1 MAERINH
8 KTDMD
13 KAIVDKVA
21 SVLSNA
27 KCIQSVHIEIDGEV
41 GSAPLIEYRI
51 TEAIVPKSEV
61 EE

>member
-8 KTDMD
+8 KTNMD

-27 KCIQSVHIEIDGEV
+27 KCIQSMHIEIDGEV
-41 GSAPLIEYRI
+41 GSAPLIDYKI
-51 TEAIVPKSEV
+51 TEVIVSKSEV